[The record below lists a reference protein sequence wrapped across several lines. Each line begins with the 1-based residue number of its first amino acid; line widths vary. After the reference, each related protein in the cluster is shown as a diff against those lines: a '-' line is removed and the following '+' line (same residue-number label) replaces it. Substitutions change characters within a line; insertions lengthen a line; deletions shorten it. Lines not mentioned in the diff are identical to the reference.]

1 MWKAPL
7 TTVMRSGFEITG
19 YAMNRG
25 LATWAA
31 PAVQRQTRSGFEIT
45 GYAMN
50 RGLATWAA
58 PAAQVQRSGF
68 EVTGYFN
75 VRE

>member
-7 TTVMRSGFEITG
+7 TNV
-19 YAMNRG
+19 
-25 LATWAA
+25 
-31 PAVQRQTRSGFEIT
+31 TRSGFEIT

-50 RGLATWAA
+50 RLATWAA
-58 PAAQVQRSGF
+58 PAVERQTRSGF

>member
-1 MWKAPL
+1 MTKVNKQKMWKAPL

-31 PAVQRQTRSGFEIT
+31 PAAQRQT
-45 GYAMN
+45 
-50 RGLATWAA
+50 
-58 PAAQVQRSGF
+58 RSGF
-68 EVTGYFN
+68 EVTGYFA